1 MRRLSHKKYF
11 KIFLFIL
18 GGVFLFS
25 ATSWAEPAKRLN
37 RRSEGPAA
45 TFVQSSQTEMP
56 STVPDLPRPDLGR
69 NNLRNVI
76 SAMRGHKEQKE
87 AVDSGANPVAG
98 FQTNP
103 NNNFNPSAEIT
114 GFQAGD
120 EGNSASGGNPRIGN
134 SIVRDSVRKKKGAPD
149 FSTGGST
156 QEIVDNSLVQ
166 AEGPNTA
173 LKSAPTVQPQ
183 QIQVREDR
191 LRLKNRPR
199 PMRGRDLL
207 KADTGQIGHFQ
218 SKNSGFDRSER
229 RRARIMDNLNKL
241 PNMPKT
247 TAMPG
252 QNPTNSDVPI
262 PASQHRQPA
271 NLPVPLSTLPAPNA
285 NPAPGGNSGSGGGPE
300 HSSSKNTQ
308 NSNHGAP
315 LATPLILGLCGH
327 LPISVRRRTLRTM
340 ISEISRRFKN
350 GIGFV
355 FAARSPAIIQMAE
368 SDFAFVHQAV
378 REGNSQPGF
387 NNHNTGNKLETHR
400 AKPLRLDSA
409 FLGQKRALAL
419 LFYINL
425 NYFPKYSLRIQQRSL
440 GLQTQCSPFY
450 LVG

>member
-37 RRSEGPAA
+37 RRNEGPAA
-45 TFVQSSQTEMP
+45 TFVQSSQTEMS
-56 STVPDLPRPDLGR
+56 STVPDLPKPDLGR

-76 SAMRGHKEQKE
+76 SAMRGHKGQQE

-103 NNNFNPSAEIT
+103 DNNFN
-114 GFQAGD
+114 
-120 EGNSASGGNPRIGN
+120 
-134 SIVRDSVRKKKGAPD
+134 
-149 FSTGGST
+149 
-156 QEIVDNSLVQ
+156 QEIVDNPLVQ

-191 LRLKNRPR
+191 SRLRNRPR
-199 PMRGRDLL
+199 SMRGRDLL

-241 PNMPKT
+241 PDMPKT
-247 TAMPG
+247 TAIPG
-252 QNPTNSDVPI
+252 QNPTNSNPPI

-271 NLPVPLSTLPAPNA
+271 SLPVPLSTLPVPNA

-327 LPISVRRRTLRTM
+327 LPISVRRRTLRAM

-378 REGNSQPGF
+378 REGNFQPGF
-387 NNHNTGNKLETHR
+387 NNHNTGNKLETHNT
-400 AKPLRLDSA
+400 KPLRLDSA

-425 NYFPKYSLRIQQRSL
+425 NYFPKYRLGIQHRL
-440 GLQTQCSPFY
+440 KGLQTQCSPFY